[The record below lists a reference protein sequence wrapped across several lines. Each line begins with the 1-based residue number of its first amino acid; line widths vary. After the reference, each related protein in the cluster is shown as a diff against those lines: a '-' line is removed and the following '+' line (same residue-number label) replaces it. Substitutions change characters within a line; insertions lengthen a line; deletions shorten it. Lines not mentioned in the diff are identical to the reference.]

1 MNYYLE
7 ALQDEHL
14 LLRAA
19 LDEYCADA
27 LLAAQ
32 RIRALFNEGIADR
45 IVFCGM
51 GSSLYAAYSVIAKLN
66 NGGIHAEA
74 CNCYEVLHYARGRI
88 DNKTVLI
95 MISQSGNTPEVV
107 SLMETKRYTSAL
119 TISMVNNED
128 GRLLGMSEIDI
139 LLRIGRETPVS
150 NKTYYAQVAQLNLLA
165 AAILCE
171 KLETVAKKICDA
183 IAWHSDYVASQLEN
197 TNRLIQFMEGTSFSD
212 LLGDD
217 VLLGTVMQ
225 AGLVLRETTLQ
236 NFCAHSL
243 SDYNHGWFEIARP
256 GYMMMLFADVIR
268 ENDNKMID
276 FCLQHG
282 GKVMVFSPQSLK
294 HKHERI
300 LEVKLPQVDCELLP
314 LYGIVP
320 CYFIAGMLMTDGKE
334 TYAASGN

>member
-14 LLRAA
+14 LLKAA
-19 LDEYCADA
+19 LDGYCADA
-27 LLAAQ
+27 LLAAR
-32 RIRALFNEGIADR
+32 RIRSLFNEGIADR

-51 GSSLYAAYSVIAKLN
+51 GSSLYAAYSVTAKLN
-66 NGGIHAEA
+66 NGGVRAEA

-88 DNKTVLI
+88 DNRTILI
-95 MISQSGNTPEVV
+95 MISQSGNTPEAV
-107 SLMETKRYTSAL
+107 SLMEKKRHTAAL

-128 GRLLGMSEIDI
+128 GRLLGMSEMDI
-139 LLRIGRETPVS
+139 LLKIGRETPVS

-165 AAILCE
+165 AAILGQE
-171 KLETVAKKICDA
+171 LRTVAKKICDA
-183 IAWHSDYVASQLEN
+183 IAWHGDYVSGQLEN
-197 TNRLIQFMEGTSFSD
+197 TGCLIQFMEDVNLTD

-217 VLLGTVMQ
+217 ALLGTAMQ
-225 AGLVLRETTLQ
+225 AGLVLREMTLR

-243 SDYNHGWFEIARP
+243 SDYSHGWFEIARP

-268 ENDNKMID
+268 ENDNRMIN

-282 GKVMVFSPQSLK
+282 GKVMVFSPQGLER
-294 HKHERI
+294 KHERM
-300 LEVKLPQVDCELLP
+300 LEVKLPRVDCELFP

-320 CYFIAGMLMTDGKE
+320 CYFMAGMLMVDGRKS
-334 TYAASGN
+334 YAASGN